1 MNFICKI
8 SYKKVYKGV
17 KKYKKVLT
25 SVKQFGIIHIEN
37 DKRDGDIGQISQWFP
52 FCSNG
57 LQICKNHF
65 DGGNYKKDRQS
76 IDD

>member
-1 MNFICKI
+1 MQ
-8 SYKKVYKGV
+8 
-17 KKYKKVLT
+17 KYIKVLT
-25 SVKQFGIIHIEN
+25 SVKQFGIIHKEK

-52 FCSNG
+52 FYLYG